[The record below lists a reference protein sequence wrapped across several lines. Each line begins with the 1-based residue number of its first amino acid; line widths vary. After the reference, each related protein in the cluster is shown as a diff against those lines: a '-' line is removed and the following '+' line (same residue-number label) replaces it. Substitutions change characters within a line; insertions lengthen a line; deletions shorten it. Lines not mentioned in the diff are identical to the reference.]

1 MAIRTVVTRG
11 FGNGT
16 FNGTIALVVTMGYAI
31 LALAEPANI
40 QLVSMTLDGQA
51 AVTLTLDGEAASSM
65 TLDGKTAESVTV
77 DATP

>member
-1 MAIRTVVTRG
+1 MAIRTVITRG

-31 LALAEPANI
+31 LVAVIPAI
-40 QLVSMTLDGQA
+40 QLVSMTLDGKVA
-51 AVTLTLDGEAASSM
+51 EALTLDGEAATSM
-65 TLDGKTAESVTV
+65 TLDGKTAESLTL